1 MAELVYRPVV
11 GFAQALFKAWDLKID
26 CKGSENIP
34 RSGGAVLV
42 SNHIS
47 YLDFVFNGLAALPQK
62 RLVRFMAKESVF
74 RHKVSG
80 PLMRGMKHIPV
91 DRTQGETAY
100 AHALESLRSGEI
112 VGVFPEA
119 TISQSFTLKSF
130 KSGAARMAQEAGVP
144 LIPMAVWGTQRL
156 WTKGHPRNF
165 KRSHLPITMRVG
177 EAIEASRD
185 KYAGAI
191 TRQVRERVNELLEAA
206 QRAYPVR
213 PKGPDDTWWMP
224 PSRGYGAY
232 SGAGARGRG
241 SVATSIRAPG
251 LNFSSSS
258 ASSVAAFAT
267 SASGIG
273 AMASSRKTPETVCSV
288 SLVRGPWRQFQRR
301 QVTPTSSRQTTS
313 PGSGCSTTSSPCGHG
328 HEVLVTGGP
337 DETHPAPDAVEVL
350 AADGDEVRDADRVVE
365 VDQEV
370 DAGQPRVRQRPLR
383 QRLRRVA
390 GARRLRAER
399 RVDLPPGR
407 HVRVLVRGAP
417 VQPYGEPHGPPR
429 RAAPN
434 WLRCWAR
441 WSVRGPRRRG
451 A

>member
-26 CKGSENIP
+26 CRGSENIP

-156 WTKGHPRNF
+156 WTKGHP
-165 KRSHLPITMRVG
+165 
-177 EAIEASRD
+177 
-185 KYAGAI
+185 
-191 TRQVRERVNELLEAA
+191 
-206 QRAYPVR
+206 
-213 PKGPDDTWWMP
+213 
-224 PSRGYGAY
+224 
-232 SGAGARGRG
+232 
-241 SVATSIRAPG
+241 ATS
-251 LNFSSSS
+251 S
-258 ASSVAAFAT
+258 AAT
-267 SASGIG
+267 S
-273 AMASSRKTPETVCSV
+273 R
-288 SLVRGPWRQFQRR
+288 
-301 QVTPTSSRQTTS
+301 S
-313 PGSGCSTTSSPCGHG
+313 P
-328 HEVLVTGGP
+328 
-337 DETHPAPDAVEVL
+337 
-350 AADGDEVRDADRVVE
+350 
-365 VDQEV
+365 
-370 DAGQPRVRQRPLR
+370 
-383 QRLRRVA
+383 
-390 GARRLRAER
+390 
-399 RVDLPPGR
+399 
-407 HVRVLVRGAP
+407 
-417 VQPYGEPHGPPR
+417 
-429 RAAPN
+429 
-434 WLRCWAR
+434 
-441 WSVRGPRRRG
+441 
-451 A
+451 